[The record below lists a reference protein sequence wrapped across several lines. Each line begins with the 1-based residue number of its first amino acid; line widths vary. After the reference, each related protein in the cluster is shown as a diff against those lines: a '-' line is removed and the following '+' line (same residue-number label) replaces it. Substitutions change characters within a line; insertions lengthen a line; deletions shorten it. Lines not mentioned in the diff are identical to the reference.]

1 MSALTRP
8 LSIDDILTDYLATV
22 RYLVAVYGE
31 ARVRLALPVFP
42 RVGKK
47 KG

>member
-8 LSIDDILTDYLATV
+8 LSIDHILTDYRATV

-31 ARVRLALPVFP
+31 DRVRLALPRFP